1 MFSLWAYSC
10 QISAKYTTF
19 SEFPIPILWNILANF
34 HKNFGF
40 YHMRPGNPEEY
51 WMCMIFCQKWYNC
64 LWIIEK
70 YIEKL
75 GLLKT
80 IEKLLKDIDI
90 DWNIN
95 MKIFNYWTL
104 LKDQYQ
110 FFIIVL
116 YCIEL
121 YWTQTQMLT
130 QQPLKPTFDIKVVK
144 TGSKLILLS
153 WSKSV

>member
-1 MFSLWAYSC
+1 MTPSGDPKFELFSPFTSC
-10 QISAKYTTF
+10 ETWQPYGV
-19 SEFPIPILWNILANF
+19 LNV
-34 HKNFGF
+34 
-40 YHMRPGNPEEY
+40 YD
-51 WMCMIFCQKWYNC
+51 FCQKCYNLWRWKYCC

-70 YIEKL
+70 NIEKL

-90 DWNIN
+90 DWSIN

-110 FFIIVL
+110 ILIIVL

-121 YWTQTQMLT
+121 YWTQTQMLNFKDILFMLT
-130 QQPLKPTFDIKVVK
+130 IAAFLLKIKTAYSTK
-144 TGSKLILLS
+144 NRASLL
-153 WSKSV
+153 VPM

>member
-1 MFSLWAYSC
+1 MIWPFGLFWYLRKYYIFRPFLAKFPQNIQHFLKF
-10 QISAKYTTF
+10 QIYEIF
-19 SEFPIPILWNILANF
+19 WQIFI
-34 HKNFGF
+34 KNLGF
-40 YHMRPGNPEEY
+40 LSYETWQPWGVLNVFD
-51 WMCMIFCQKWYNC
+51 FCQKWYNSI
-64 LWIIEK
+64 WI
-70 YIEKL
+70 IEKL

-95 MKIFNYWTL
+95 MKNFNYWTL

-121 YWTQTQMLT
+121 YWTQTQML
-130 QQPLKPTFDIKVVK
+130 
-144 TGSKLILLS
+144 
-153 WSKSV
+153 SVQYTI